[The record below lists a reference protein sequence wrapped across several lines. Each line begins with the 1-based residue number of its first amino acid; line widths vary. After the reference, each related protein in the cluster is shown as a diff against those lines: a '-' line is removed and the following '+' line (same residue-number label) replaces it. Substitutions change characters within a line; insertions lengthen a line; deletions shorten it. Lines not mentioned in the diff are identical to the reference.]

1 MRTPDS
7 LSTTPGLL
15 TRARKFAQFSAVQGA
30 VCLVLSLLV
39 GWLQI
44 QFELASGK
52 VNEFVGLYLVIA
64 LWLAPIYWLLAT
76 PAHLFFYVRR
86 QAPARYMLSFLASG
100 CVVVVGSALMF
111 WLTANP

>member
-1 MRTPDS
+1 MRAPDS
-7 LSTTPGLL
+7 PSMTPELL
-15 TRARKFAQFSAVQGA
+15 TRAWKFAQFAAVQGA

-44 QFELASGK
+44 QSELAAGK
-52 VNEFVGLYLVIA
+52 INEFVGLSLVIV
-64 LWLAPIYWLLAT
+64 LWLAPIYWLIAT
-76 PAHLFFYVRR
+76 PAHVFFYIRR
-86 QAPARYMLSFLASG
+86 PAPSRYMLSFLASG